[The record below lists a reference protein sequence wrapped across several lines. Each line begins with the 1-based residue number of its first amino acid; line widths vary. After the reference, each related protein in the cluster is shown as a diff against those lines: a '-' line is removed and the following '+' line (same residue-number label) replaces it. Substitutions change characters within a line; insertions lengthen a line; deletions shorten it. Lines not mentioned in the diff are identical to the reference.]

1 MLLFIQTIMKE
12 NNHYSFKIRKR
23 TNIAYVKQLFIRWS
37 LQFMTLKH
45 VYNEFY
51 YFYNF
56 IINVFA
62 YKKYLAK
69 LKNW

>member
-1 MLLFIQTIMKE
+1 
-12 NNHYSFKIRKR
+12 
-23 TNIAYVKQLFIRWS
+23 
-37 LQFMTLKH
+37 MTLKH

-62 YKKYLAK
+62 NKKYLAK
-69 LKNW
+69 LKN

>member
-62 YKKYLAK
+62 HKKYLAK

>member
-62 YKKYLAK
+62 NKKYLAK